1 MREFEITYTNAAP
14 GVMVINVTGWLDA
27 HTFELMEQAVNN
39 LFAAG
44 TFKLIINLAGVEYI
58 SSAGA
63 GVFIGALSSAKEQG
77 GEIVLMN
84 PTQPVREVFDLLGL
98 SQIFK
103 FAANVQQGVQLA
115 NSP

>member
-1 MREFEITYTNAAP
+1 MREFEITYEDAQD
-14 GVMVINVTGWLDA
+14 GVTLIHVLGWLDA
-27 HTFELMEQAVNN
+27 HTFELMDQAVNSQ
-39 LFAAG
+39 FEAG
-44 TFKLIINLAGVEYI
+44 NVKLIINLENVEYI

-63 GVFIGALSSAKEQG
+63 GVFIGALTSAKERD

-84 PTQPVREVFDLLGL
+84 PVQAVKEVFDLLGL

-103 FAANVQQGVQLA
+103 FATSIEEGVQLA